1 MDGRWELYHGDC
13 REFLK
18 TLPENSVDA
27 VVTDPPYA
35 LTQVSRGGSLRP
47 PGTGPYGRHTVGT
60 KGFMG
65 LSWDNGE
72 LTFDP
77 SFWAEVL
84 RVLKPG
90 GHLLAAG
97 IGRTH
102 HRMMVAV
109 EDAGFEIRDCIYH
122 IFGSGFPKNLD
133 VSKAIDKVMKAERP
147 VVGIDFYHARRIPRE
162 RSAQNVYSGPDKRAG
177 NDFKVTVPATE
188 EAVRWQGWGTALKP
202 SVEIWVLARKPL
214 SEKDVA
220 GNVLRWGTG
229 ALNIDAC
236 RINGPGKPAPCVGTG
251 WASQDRKNAEAGY
264 RPRAYY
270 EKQDGFV
277 YEPHSLGRWPANLV
291 LSHTEDCVFKGY
303 KRVKGSGTSKTF
315 HGPYGGLSA
324 TGFPRGWSHPGN
336 QHAGPD
342 GMEVVEDWE
351 CAPDCPVRL
360 LDKQSGELK
369 SGFMR
374 AGTERSNL
382 CGYSGAMPALTLH
395 DTYGDSGGASRFFY
409 CAKVSRSERWGW
421 CRDCG
426 RAVLPG
432 ELDAHREEGH
442 GVVVHPTQKPLE
454 LVRWLVRLVTPPGG
468 LVLDPF
474 AGSGT
479 TLVAA
484 VLEGFRC
491 AGAEADQEYAS
502 IAEARVKAACGEK
515 VSSAVLVG
523 DGMEQLTFF

>member
-1 MDGRWELYHGDC
+1 MDGRWKLHRGDC

-18 TLPENSVDA
+18 TLSENSVDV
-27 VVTDPPYA
+27 VVTDPPYE
-35 LTQVSRGGSLRP
+35 LN
-47 PGTGPYGRHTVGT
+47 
-60 KGFMG
+60 FMG
-65 LSWDNGE
+65 REWDRTGIA
-72 LTFDP
+72 FDP
-77 SFWAEVL
+77 AFWVEVL

-90 GHLLAAG
+90 AHLLAAG

-147 VVGIDFYHARRIPRE
+147 VVGIDFYHARRIPRG

-177 NDFKVTVPATE
+177 NDFKVTIPATE

-214 SEKDVA
+214 SEKNVA
-220 GNVLRWGTG
+220 ENVLRWGTG
-229 ALNIDAC
+229 ALNIDGC
-236 RINGPGKPAPCVGTG
+236 RIPGTPEATRFDPSKHRHDGWRMTATG
-251 WASQDRKNAEAGY
+251 RDCAE
-264 RPRAYY
+264 RAQA
-270 EKQDGFV
+270 KG
-277 YEPHSLGRWPANLV
+277 GRWPANLV
-291 LSHTEDCVFKGY
+291 LNHTVECGE
-303 KRVKGSGTSKTF
+303 SCI
-315 HGPYGGLSA
+315 
-324 TGFPRGWSHPGN
+324 PG
-336 QHAGPD
+336 
-342 GMEVVEDWE
+342 
-351 CAPDCPVRL
+351 CPVRL
-360 LDKQSGELK
+360 LDEQSGELK

-374 AGTERSNL
+374 AGIERSSL
-382 CGYSGAMPALTLH
+382 CGYRGAMSALTLH

-409 CAKVSRSERWGW
+409 CAKVSRNERWGW
-421 CRDCG
+421 CRDCS
-426 RAVLPG
+426 RVVLPE
-432 ELDAHREEGH
+432 ELDVHREEGH
-442 GVVVHPTQKPLE
+442 NVVVHPTQKPLE
-454 LVRWLVRLVTPPGG
+454 LMRWFVRLVTPPGG

-479 TLVAA
+479 TLAA
-484 VLEGFRC
+484 AILEGFRC
-491 AGAEADQEYAS
+491 IGMEADPEYVS